1 MENVIKV
8 GVGVVIEKEGFILM
22 GHRVNNYKDTGGIYE
37 PDSWTLP
44 GGKQEYNE
52 TIEECAIR
60 EVKEETDLDIND
72 IKVFGASDDIAP
84 NKHFITI
91 HTIAKYVSGDVSV
104 MESDKIDEWKFFAID
119 SLPENIYSPSRKT
132 IELYKERIK
141 NYE

>member
-1 MENVIKV
+1 MENIIKV
-8 GVGVVIEKEGFILM
+8 GVGVIILKDECILM

-60 EVKEETDLDIND
+60 EVKEETNLDIKD
-72 IKVFGASDDIAP
+72 IKIFGASDDMAP

-91 HTIAKYVSGDVSV
+91 HTIAIASSGNVSV
-104 MESDKIDEWKFFAID
+104 MESDKIDEWKFFRID
-119 SLPENIYSPSRKT
+119 DLPENIYSPSRKT
-132 IELYKERIK
+132 IEFYKERIK